1 MRRKHDKFMRKAHNL
16 PMNAHELGQR
26 IKALRQSRRY
36 SQNRLASLVGVD
48 QSQISRIENGEAG
61 PSLETLSSIARV
73 LNVGLSELTGDLDDQ
88 AGLEN
93 LTQEEREL
101 IGAFRTLS
109 GDSRAAL
116 RRVAGA
122 LAEQAGGH
130 PVKDCKCS

>member
-1 MRRKHDKFMRKAHNL
+1 
-16 PMNAHELGQR
+16 MNAHELGQR

-101 IGAFRTLS
+101 IGHGGTLRCS
-109 GDSRAAL
+109 AVSSIARPL
-116 RRVAGA
+116 AG
-122 LAEQAGGH
+122 
-130 PVKDCKCS
+130 